1 MNTLKLL
8 LPLLFA
14 LPASAQVRLLKQQNL
29 KQWSVAPA
37 NYSGITPIGNNR
49 FALVG
54 DKEQQDGFYEMEIVQ
69 DSITGEVT
77 GVKPIAFHGNGLPAR
92 DAEGIAYCPQRGTLF
107 ISAEDDQQI
116 IEYTTKGERT
126 GHCLQVPA
134 LFGKGKIYSNY
145 GFEALGYDEVSGT
158 FWTTTENALRADSPL
173 STQNGGQSV
182 NLRLQQFSADGTP
195 LRQQAYPLDRPL
207 LKRKAQILAHGV
219 VAITPLGDGSLL
231 VLEREF
237 LVTPKKLGSYV
248 VCRLYRWDTTTQAKT
263 LQAEWSS
270 IISLRDENAI
280 ANYEGMC
287 LGIKLADGSQTILL
301 INDSQGG
308 YGNRLFR
315 LKDYI
320 RVGII
325 PDTKITDYD

>member
-1 MNTLKLL
+1 MNISKLI

-14 LPASAQVRLLKQQNL
+14 LPAPAQVHLLKQQNL
-29 KQWSVAPA
+29 KRWGIAPA
-37 NYSGITPIGNNR
+37 NYSGITPLGNCR
-49 FALVG
+49 YALVS
-54 DKEQQDGFYEMEIVQ
+54 DKESWDGFYEVEIVQ
-69 DSITGEVT
+69 DSLTGRVT
-77 GVKPIAFHGNGLPAR
+77 HVRPVAFHGNGLPAR

-116 IEYTTKGERT
+116 LEYTMKGERT

-134 LFGKGKIYSNY
+134 LFGTDNLYPNF
-145 GFEALGYDEVSGT
+145 GFEALGFDSLSGT
-158 FWTTTENALRADSPL
+158 FWTTTENALRSDSPL
-173 STQNGGQSV
+173 STQNGGQAV
-182 NLRLQQFSADGTP
+182 NLRLQQFNLQGEP
-195 LRQQAYPLDRPL
+195 MLQQTYPLDIPL
-207 LKRKAQILAHGV
+207 LKKKARTVAHGV
-219 VAITPLGDGSLL
+219 VAVTPLGDGSLL

-237 LVTPKKLGSYV
+237 LVTPQKLGSYV
-248 VCRLYRWDTTTQAKT
+248 FCRLYRWDTRTQKKT
-263 LQAEWSS
+263 LQTEWYSKAGF
-270 IISLRDENAI
+270 RKKKAI

-308 YGNRLFR
+308 YGNKLIH

-325 PDTKITDYD
+325 PKFKN